1 MIPDGD
7 AHLVPVAATQVQAIT
22 RPAPQLWKLYLIYSV
37 LANVALPLAIVPY
50 YFLYRTLRFRFDEDG
65 VSVSHGVF
73 WRRETY
79 LTYAR
84 IQDIHVTR
92 NIFERWLGIGTVK
105 IQTASGSAGATESIP
120 GLTEFQD
127 VRNYLYAR
135 MRGHRSTIPSGAAIG
150 IDQLRGAHPPGGDAR
165 AVDARAVDA
174 LAGIRDELRAVR
186 LLIEA
191 QSAGAKAPGAPD
203 V

>member
-1 MIPDGD
+1 MMSDGD
-7 AHLVPVAATQVQAIT
+7 AHLVPVNATQVQAIT
-22 RPAPQLWKLYLIYSV
+22 RPDGQLWKLYVIYAL
-37 LANVALPLAIVPY
+37 LANVAFLAVLVPY
-50 YFLYRTLRFRFDEDG
+50 YFLYRTLRFRFDDDG
-65 VSVSHGVF
+65 VAVSHGLL

-105 IQTASGSAGATESIP
+105 IQTASGSSAATESIP
-120 GLTEFQD
+120 GLTAYQD

-135 MRGHRSTIPSGAAIG
+135 MRGHRSATQPSVALTVGPLHDAQPVNGEALAI
-150 IDQLRGAHPPGGDAR
+150 
-165 AVDARAVDA
+165 DA

-186 LLIEA
+186 QLLES
-191 QSAGAKAPGAPD
+191 QPPGTRD

>member
-22 RPAPQLWKLYLIYSV
+22 RPDPQLWKLYVIYSL
-37 LANVALPLAIVPY
+37 LANVAFPVAILPY
-50 YFLYRTLRFRFDEDG
+50 YFLYRTLRFRFDDDG
-65 VSVSHGVF
+65 VSVSHGLF

-105 IQTASGSAGATESIP
+105 IQTASGSSAATESIP
-120 GLTEFQD
+120 GLTAYED
-127 VRNYLYAR
+127 VRNYLYAN
-135 MRGHRSTIPSGAAIG
+135 MRGHRTTAPSADVKS
-150 IDQLRGAHPPGGDAR
+150 IDERRGAQLASGDAR
-165 AVDARAVDA
+165 ATDA

-186 LLIEA
+186 QLLEA
-191 QSAGAKAPGAPD
+191 QAPGAHD